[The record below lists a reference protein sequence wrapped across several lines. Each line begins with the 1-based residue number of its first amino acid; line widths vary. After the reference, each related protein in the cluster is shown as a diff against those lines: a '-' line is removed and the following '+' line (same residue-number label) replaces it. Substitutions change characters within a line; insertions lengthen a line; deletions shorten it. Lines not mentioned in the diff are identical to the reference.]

1 MPGIQRI
8 LQPLTEFLHCEVDDG
23 SRAAP
28 RGGARAGLEI
38 IGCRSTAKGHGHVS
52 VRVDA
57 PGNNVFAVGIDHSID
72 GFREVHPEQGAA
84 GQ

>member
-28 RGGARAGLEI
+28 RGGARVPVSKSSDAVVPP
-38 IGCRSTAKGHGHVS
+38 KGM
-52 VRVDA
+52 DM
-57 PGNNVFAVGIDHSID
+57 
-72 GFREVHPEQGAA
+72 
-84 GQ
+84 